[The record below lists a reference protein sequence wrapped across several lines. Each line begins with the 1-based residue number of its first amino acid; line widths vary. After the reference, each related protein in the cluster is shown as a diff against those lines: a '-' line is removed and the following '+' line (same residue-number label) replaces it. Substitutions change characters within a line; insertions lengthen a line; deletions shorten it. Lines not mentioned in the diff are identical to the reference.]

1 MQPTQKNNHV
11 LNGQQHSPK
20 IQERSESAR
29 DFIMHKPGF
38 ITRWAVMIF
47 VFIFILLFTGTW
59 FIHYPD
65 TLYAQASI
73 TSNNAPKEVVTVVE
87 GKLTGIFVKN
97 EQRVKEGE
105 TIAWIES
112 TANHQEVLRL
122 THLIDKS
129 ASLLDAGNAGQL
141 FNLYKKE
148 RFKNLGDLQ
157 PFFQQFMAALQQFN
171 DYLLNGYYPKK
182 KRSLTEE
189 YALLKQMHEALL
201 QQKTILGQDIQLA
214 EESFGVNNKLHTE
227 KVISAQDYREA
238 QSKLLA
244 KKMTLPQLES
254 SLLSNEGLQSVKWQ
268 EITALEH
275 DIAQQKMLF
284 QQSLQTMKS
293 AIAEW
298 MKKYVIKAPIAG
310 TVVFMVPVQ
319 KDQYIYPR
327 KIGYI
332 NPDSSEYYAE
342 VVLPQ
347 NNFGRTAVG
356 QKVQLR
362 LVGYPFEE
370 YGYVEGK
377 LAYISKIPTD
387 SGFLANIA
395 LLKGL
400 TTNYHTK
407 IQYRNGLKAD
417 ALIITRDERL
427 IHRFYYNIIKLFR
440 ERSH

>member
-1 MQPTQKNNHV
+1 MQLTQKNNHV
-11 LNGQQHSPK
+11 LNGQEHSLK

-73 TSNNAPKEVVTVVE
+73 TSNNAPKELVTVVE
-87 GKLTGIFVKN
+87 GKLIGIFVKN

-112 TANHQEVLRL
+112 TANHQEVIRL
-122 THLIDKS
+122 TNLIDKS

-141 FNLYKKE
+141 FTLYKKE

-189 YALLKQMHEALL
+189 YALLQQMHGALL

-214 EESFGVNNKLHTE
+214 EESFDVNNKLHTE
-227 KVISAQDYREA
+227 KVISAQDYRDA

-244 KKMTLPQLES
+244 KKMSLPQLES

-293 AIAEW
+293 AIDR
-298 MKKYVIKAPIAG
+298 KS
-310 TVVFMVPVQ
+310 VV
-319 KDQYIYPR
+319 
-327 KIGYI
+327 
-332 NPDSSEYYAE
+332 
-342 VVLPQ
+342 
-347 NNFGRTAVG
+347 
-356 QKVQLR
+356 
-362 LVGYPFEE
+362 
-370 YGYVEGK
+370 
-377 LAYISKIPTD
+377 
-387 SGFLANIA
+387 
-395 LLKGL
+395 
-400 TTNYHTK
+400 
-407 IQYRNGLKAD
+407 
-417 ALIITRDERL
+417 
-427 IHRFYYNIIKLFR
+427 
-440 ERSH
+440 